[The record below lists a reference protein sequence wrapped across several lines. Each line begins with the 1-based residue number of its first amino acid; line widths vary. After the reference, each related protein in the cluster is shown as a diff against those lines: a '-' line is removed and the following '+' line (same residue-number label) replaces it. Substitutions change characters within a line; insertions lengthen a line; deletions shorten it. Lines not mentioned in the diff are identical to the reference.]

1 MKTKTR
7 VCAALLALSMAA
19 ALSACGGGETA
30 TTAAMTQKSQVT
42 SGAQDN
48 GGSSAETTAAQNPT
62 VSGDVKKIGVIQLAE
77 HPALDAGYQG
87 FVDALSDLGYTDGEN
102 IVIDF
107 NNAGGDTAN
116 CTTIADKLVNNKSDL
131 ILAIATPAAQAV
143 ASKTTEIPIVG
154 TAITDFAVAG
164 LADTNEAPGGNVS
177 GSSDLNPVAEQL
189 SLLTQILPDAK
200 TVGILYCSSED
211 NSRLQADMAKAECE
225 KLGLTWEEFTVSD
238 SSTIQAVTE
247 SMIGKVDAVY
257 VPTDN
262 LLAEG
267 MSTVTMVTNANNLPC
282 IVGEEGMVQNGG
294 LATYGLSYYNLGR
307 LAGEMAAK
315 VLEGAKI
322 GEQPVAYLA
331 ASDCTLC
338 TNTTAAADLGIT
350 IPEDLL
356 SQATIIE

>member
-7 VCAALLALSMAA
+7 ICAALLALVMAVS
-19 ALSACGGGETA
+19 LSACGGKETA
-30 TTAAMTQKSQVT
+30 TTAGETQKSQVS
-42 SGAQDN
+42 SGAQGN
-48 GGSSAETTAAQNPT
+48 ESPAGTTAAQNPAA
-62 VSGDVKKIGVIQLAE
+62 SGETKKIGVIQLTE
-77 HPALDAGYQG
+77 HPALDASYQG
-87 FVDALSDLGYTDGEN
+87 FIDALADLGYVDGQN
-102 IVIDF
+102 IAVDF
-107 NNAGGDTAN
+107 NNAGGETAN
-116 CTTIADKLVNNKSDL
+116 CTTIADKLVNNESDL

-143 ASKTTEIPIVG
+143 ASKTSVIPIVG

-164 LADTNEAPGGNVS
+164 LADSNEAPGGNVS
-177 GSSDLNPVAEQL
+177 GSSDLNPVAEQM
-189 SLLTQILPDAK
+189 SLLTQLLPDAK

-247 SMIGKVDAVY
+247 SMIGKVDVVY
-257 VPTDN
+257 IPTDN

-267 MSTVTMVTNANNLPC
+267 MSTVSMVTNANNLPC

-315 VLEGAKI
+315 VLEGAQI
-322 GEQPVAYLA
+322 SEQPVAYLA

-338 TNTTAAADLGIT
+338 INTTAAAELGIT
-350 IPEDLL
+350 IPEELL